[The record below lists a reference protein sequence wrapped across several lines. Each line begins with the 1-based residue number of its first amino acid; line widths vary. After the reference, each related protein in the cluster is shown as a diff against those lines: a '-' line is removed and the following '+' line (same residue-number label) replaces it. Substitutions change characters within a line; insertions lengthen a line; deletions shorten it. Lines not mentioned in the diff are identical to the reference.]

1 MSRILVIGTG
11 RAAHHLGHAL
21 KRAGNSIVGVIGRDA
36 TKAAALADAL
46 KSTAI
51 DFGGTAPA
59 CDVALIAVSDDALA
73 EVAARIPS
81 TGAIVCHVSGAKSID
96 VLLPHA
102 HRGVLWPVQSLA
114 EGTQV
119 DIARS
124 PLVVEASDEATRAD
138 LLVLARGISQ
148 QVLELDHNDRKVLHA
163 AAVIA
168 GNFPVFLLAEAQR
181 LLSDHDLPGELL
193 LPLWTNS
200 AQRAAT
206 LGARKA
212 LTGPARRGD
221 VETLREHLGLLTTD
235 ADLRRA
241 YALLSRSILKAHGH
255 PTDGLEDLQGDPR

>member
-1 MSRILVIGTG
+1 M
-11 RAAHHLGHAL
+11 
-21 KRAGNSIVGVIGRDA
+21 
-36 TKAAALADAL
+36 
-46 KSTAI
+46 
-51 DFGGTAPA
+51 
-59 CDVALIAVSDDALA
+59 
-73 EVAARIPS
+73 
-81 TGAIVCHVSGAKSID
+81 
-96 VLLPHA
+96 
-102 HRGVLWPVQSLA
+102 
-114 EGTQV
+114 

-235 ADLRRA
+235 PDLRRA